1 MQSAQPT
8 ADTLK
13 RTDEN
18 SIVGLRPNRSL
29 SHPATATPAID
40 PTSAQPTYHPFAIA
54 SSRNCSP
61 TAAIVPEMTAVS
73 YPNRMPPNAATKE
86 RNAIFFIMTFRCSL
100 SVASAPIRRAPRK
113 RNNLDALSELT

>member
-1 MQSAQPT
+1 MQNAQPI
-8 ADTLK
+8 AETLK

-86 RNAIFFIMTFRCSL
+86 RGFLHVLQTSCGNMLTPYNGM
-100 SVASAPIRRAPRK
+100 SV
-113 RNNLDALSELT
+113 NL